1 MSDDDGGDGSPPE
14 DVDNSEAFKVLQE
27 LVEAGDVDAEAAEKA
42 KEKFRQLHDALVD
55 TLENDKRLM
64 AKAKQLNMQLGE
76 EKIRVDAVAKS
87 AAADAAT
94 TAAGGITLPPLL
106 AGPDASTAVD
116 MLREDAEQA
125 EAEATL
131 CLDRERMLA
140 LEVSELQRQR
150 DEFRKQ
156 LEDAEAEHAEAM
168 APQIRQIKAEISM
181 LKEELHS
188 EGKRY
193 GDLTHQKEDM
203 LASLDSVRAEM
214 QAGADIR
221 VQNQDD
227 LFKVSGV
234 PDKIRKQSDVVANA
248 LKGLRVQEQRLMA
261 RIKDLE
267 AGNATLSTSLR
278 AKQEEHTNTA
288 ATLERAKIA
297 MEQKERSVD
306 DIRKDLE
313 REGLNGDQ
321 HLADQA
327 RTELDLRALNME
339 SKRESD
345 QLQRKLKDKDTSLKK
360 LRKADLQAKQAQEQI
375 PGYQASK
382 DQLVHDKHLVDRVE
396 KEQERVMSE
405 LKKEVEIYMNGYLK
419 EEAVGKDKGVMFQN
433 SYAEVAELEQEVI
446 ALKKEEHVR
455 ERTISELASQRERVS
470 RQAAGKVAKW
480 KEQVEYVKVKELIII
495 DLKKKRR
502 ETLHRLRDF
511 QQLYDL
517 VKNQRNKFVNLI
529 TASSQSI
536 AEMKEKLKILANE
549 IDILRLESVNKD
561 RLLGK
566 AHQEHHNSMLERD
579 SVRGEINKGAIAFR
593 DKQDTVDE
601 QISEIDKLNAI
612 INQAEKEMLR
622 MKKQYETQVEQRN
635 WTGITLIDRNDELC
649 ILYEKA
655 NIQEEVLK
663 QGEIELRKRED
674 ESRMLHIELKEVQRS
689 MEATRKTLIRVPAL
703 DEQIASLQEQLLLAR
718 RASDQLSQELESP
731 DNKER
736 WRRLEGKIPD
746 KEELVAKINQLE
758 ERLNDKK
765 EQLLE
770 KELILEEVSSL
781 AGRLRQQA
789 AEGRADTLELAKRV
803 NDYQARIRST
813 TRGMMA
819 TVSELSMYQASSMKL
834 AAEREDLDGE
844 VAAAR
849 ERTAEGAA
857 PTEDAEREWLRM
869 ERDRMQLRESKMAA
883 AADAAEAEALPNGPG
898 ARTTAEP
905 RPNAYIPQDARSLGV
920 PKPYG
925 RYAPFK
931 PTELGSNMRHI
942 RKPEPRDIVI

>member
-1 MSDDDGGDGSPPE
+1 M
-14 DVDNSEAFKVLQE
+14 LQD
-27 LVEAGDVDAEAAEKA
+27 LVEAGELDAAAAEAAKD
-42 KEKFRQLHDALVD
+42 KYRKLHDALVD
-55 TLENDKRLM
+55 TLENDTRLM
-64 AKAKQLNMQLGE
+64 AKAKQLNLQLVE
-76 EKIRVDAVAKS
+76 EKSR
-87 AAADAAT
+87 ADAAAAAAAA
-94 TAAGGITLPPLL
+94 TAEVEGSALLPKLSNAG
-106 AGPDASTAVD
+106 ADENTAVD

-140 LEVSELQRQR
+140 MEVSELQRQR

-168 APQIRQIKAEISM
+168 APQIRQIRAEISV
-181 LKEELHS
+181 LQEELQT
-188 EGKRY
+188 EGARFAE
-193 GDLTHQKEDM
+193 LTRQKDEA
-203 LASLDSVRAEM
+203 LAALDAIAADM
-214 QAGADIR
+214 QAGADVR

-227 LFKVSGV
+227 LFKVAGV
-234 PDKIRKQSDVVANA
+234 PDKIRRQSDVVANA
-248 LKGLRVQEQRLMA
+248 LKGLKVQESRLAA
-261 RIKDLE
+261 RIKELE
-267 AGNATLSTSLR
+267 ASNVATHQQVKSKT
-278 AKQEEHTNTA
+278 EEHANTA

-313 REGLNGDQ
+313 REGLTGDQ

-327 RTELDLRALNME
+327 RLELEQRALAQDA
-339 SKRESD
+339 KRESD
-345 QLQRKLKDKDTSLKK
+345 HLQRKLKEKDTELKK
-360 LRKADLQAKQAQEQI
+360 LRKADLLVKQTQQQI
-375 PGYQASK
+375 PGYLSSK
-382 DQLVHDKHLVDRVE
+382 DQLLHDKQSVERTRKEQDRV
-396 KEQERVMSE
+396 MAE
-405 LKKEVEIYMNGYLK
+405 LRKEVEIYMNAYLR
-419 EEAVGKDKGVMFQN
+419 EESVGKEKGVMFQH

-446 ALKKEEHVR
+446 ALKKEEHAR

-470 RQAAGKVAKW
+470 RQAAGKIAKW
-480 KEQVEYVKVKELIII
+480 KEQVEYVKVKDLIII

-561 RLLGK
+561 KLLSK
-566 AHQEHHNSMLERD
+566 AHSEHTNSMADRD
-579 SVRGEINKGAIAFR
+579 QVRGEINKCAVQFQE
-593 DKQDTVDE
+593 KQDTVDE

-612 INQAEKEMLR
+612 INQAEKEMLH

-655 NIQEEVLK
+655 NMQEEVLK
-663 QGEIELRKRED
+663 QGEIELRKRDD
-674 ESRMLHIELKEVQRS
+674 ETRMLHIELREVRRS
-689 MEATRKTLIRVPAL
+689 TEVTRKMLVRVPAL
-703 DEQIASLQEQLLLAR
+703 DEQIASLQEQLLQAR
-718 RASDQLSQELESP
+718 RASDQLSEELENP
-731 DNKER
+731 ENKQR

-746 KEELVAKINQLE
+746 KEELVAKINLLE

-789 AEGRADTLELAKRV
+789 AEGRADTLELARRV
-803 NDYQARIRST
+803 NDYQSRIRGT
-813 TRGMMA
+813 TRKMMA

-834 AAEREDLDGE
+834 AAEREDLGSE
-844 VAAAR
+844 FQAAK
-849 ERTAEGAA
+849 ERVLNDQP

-869 ERDRMQLRESKMAA
+869 ERDRLQLAESHVAA
-883 AADAAEAEALPNGPG
+883 AQRAAEDAAMPNGPS

-905 RPNAYIPQDARSLGV
+905 RPNAYVPQDAKSLGV

-931 PTELGSNMRHI
+931 PSELGSNMRHI
-942 RKPEPRDIVI
+942 RKPEPREIVI

>member
-1 MSDDDGGDGSPPE
+1 MLD
-14 DVDNSEAFKVLQE
+14 E
-27 LVEAGDVDAEAAEKA
+27 LVAAGEIDAEKAEAAKD
-42 KEKFRQLHDALVD
+42 KYRKLHDALVD
-55 TLENDKRLM
+55 TLDNDRRLM
-64 AKAKQLNMQLGE
+64 SKAKQLNATLVE
-76 EKIRVDAVAKS
+76 EKTRAE
-87 AAADAAT
+87 AAATGMDDAP
-94 TAAGGITLPPLL
+94 AAPPTP
-106 AGPDASTAVD
+106 AAPADDSSVID
-116 MLREDAEQA
+116 MLREDVEQA

-131 CLDRERMLA
+131 CLDRENMLA

-150 DEFRKQ
+150 DEFAKQ
-156 LEDAEAEHAEAM
+156 LEDAEREHEEAM

-181 LKEELHS
+181 LEEELQTEGARKTELQKKKEE
-188 EGKRY
+188 
-193 GDLTHQKEDM
+193 T
-203 LASLDSVRAEM
+203 LAALETISAEM
-214 QAGADIR
+214 VAGADMK

-227 LFKVSGV
+227 LYKVTGV

-248 LKGLRVQEQRLMA
+248 LKGLRVQEARLMA
-261 RIKDLE
+261 KVKELE
-267 AGNATLSTSLR
+267 AGSAHLAAEIK
-278 AKQEEHTNTA
+278 AKTEEHSNTGG
-288 ATLERAKIA
+288 TLERAKIA
-297 MEQKERSVD
+297 MEQKERTVD

-313 REGLNGDQ
+313 REGLEGDQ

-327 RTELDLRALNME
+327 RLELEQRALAQDH
-339 SKRESD
+339 KRESD
-345 QLQRKLKDKDTSLKK
+345 ALQRRLKEKDTELKK
-360 LRKADLQAKQAQEQI
+360 LRKADLQCKQTQEQI
-375 PGYQASK
+375 PGYIATK
-382 DQLVHDKHLVDRVE
+382 DQLTHDMHVIERTR
-396 KEQERVMSE
+396 KEQERVMGE
-405 LKKEVEIYMNGYLK
+405 LRREVEIYMNAYLR
-419 EEAVGKDKGVMFQN
+419 EESVGKEKGLMFQN

-446 ALKKEEHVR
+446 ALKKEEHAR
-455 ERTISELASQRERVS
+455 ERSISELSSQRERMS

-480 KEQVEYVKVKELIII
+480 KEQVEYVKVKDLIII

-561 RLLGK
+561 KLLSK
-566 AHQEHHNSMLERD
+566 AHNEHNNSMTDRENLR
-579 SVRGEINKGAIAFR
+579 SEINKCAIQFR
-593 DKQDTVDE
+593 SEQDMVDE

-655 NIQEEVLK
+655 NMQEEVLK
-663 QGEIELRKRED
+663 SGEIELRKRED
-674 ESRMLHIELKEVQRS
+674 EIRMLNIELREVTRS
-689 MEATRKTLIRVPAL
+689 MEVTRKTLVKVPAL
-703 DEQIASLQEQLLLAR
+703 DEQIASLQEQLLQAR
-718 RASDQLSQELESP
+718 RQSDKLSEELESP
-731 DNKER
+731 ENKQR

-746 KEELVAKINQLE
+746 KEELVAKINALE

-803 NDYQARIRST
+803 NDYQSRIRNT
-813 TRGMMA
+813 TRKMMA

-834 AAEREDLDGE
+834 AAEREDLEGE
-844 VAAAR
+844 VKSAKDR
-849 ERTAEGAA
+849 MLEGLP
-857 PTEDAEREWLRM
+857 PTDDAEREWLRQ
-869 ERDRMQLRESKMAA
+869 ERDRQQLLESKAA
-883 AADAAEAEALPNGPG
+883 AAEAAEMDEEG
-898 ARTTAEP
+898 AAKPRTTAEP
-905 RPNAYIPQDARSLGV
+905 RPNAYVPHDARSLGV

-942 RKPEPRDIVI
+942 RKPEPREIVI